1 MNERATNL
9 PSVLLSLLGRHGS
22 WPERISRALEELF
35 PGSSISV
42 ETKYNHAFLIVREN
56 DMILPPPNIPDGLI
70 KLITLM
76 TAIELNPT
84 ILLIDELENSMHA
97 RMLEYVIDELN
108 TLDIPVLIATH
119 SPVVVDLVGP
129 EKVIIVDKR
138 PVTRTVIEK
147 IEDPEKLSKKLKE
160 LGVALSDYIF
170 LSKTYK

>member
-1 MNERATNL
+1 
-9 PSVLLSLLGRHGS
+9 
-22 WPERISRALEELF
+22 
-35 PGSSISV
+35 
-42 ETKYNHAFLIVREN
+42 
-56 DMILPPPNIPDGLI
+56 
-70 KLITLM
+70 M

-129 EKVIIVDKR
+129 ERVIIVDKR